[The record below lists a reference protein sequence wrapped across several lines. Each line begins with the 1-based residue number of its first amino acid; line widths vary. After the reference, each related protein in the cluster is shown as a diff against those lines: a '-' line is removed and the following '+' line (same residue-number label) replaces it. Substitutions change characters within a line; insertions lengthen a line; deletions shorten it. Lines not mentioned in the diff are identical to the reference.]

1 MGWAAEELMGIE
13 LGDKRLEK
21 RSVLLL
27 DRLAEKPQASIPMAC
42 RGWAETNGAY
52 RFLGNDRVEW
62 REILT
67 PHVRCALARMEGQPV
82 VLCLQDTTELD
93 FNGRQAEGLGPLSY
107 EAQRGLY
114 LHATY
119 AVTPGRTPLG
129 VLDAWIWGRER
140 KDAEGNRP
148 GIKESLRW
156 TEGYERVAEYAA
168 ERPGVRLVSV
178 GDREND
184 ILAFMQRAHELG
196 TPADW
201 LVRAKHNRKLAGKP
215 GEGGAEGEIERLW
228 EVVGQG
234 ESLGRVVFDL
244 PARKGRPGRRVT
256 QELYLRRVRL
266 PLSGGDTIA
275 VSALWAREE
284 HPPAGEKAVS
294 WKLLTNRVAG
304 TLEQAVE
311 LVDWYRCRWEIE
323 IFFNVFKN
331 GCRVEAL
338 QLSKLPRI
346 ENALALYLIVAW
358 RINHLVRLGRTC
370 PDLDCEVAF
379 DREEWQAAYLV
390 ARKPIPD
397 TPPKLNEVI
406 RVVASFGGFLGRKG
420 DGEPGVKSLWQGLQ
434 RVMDFAAGIR
444 AAKEATRCV

>member
-1 MGWAAEELMGIE
+1 MGWAVEELAGIE

-27 DRLAEKPQASIPMAC
+27 DRFMEKPQASLPMAC
-42 RGWAETNGAY
+42 RGWAETTGAY
-52 RFLGNDRVEW
+52 RFLGNDQVEW
-62 REILT
+62 RDILA
-67 PHVRCALARMEGQPV
+67 PHVACTLGRMEGNAV

-107 EAQRGLY
+107 EARRGLY

-119 AVTPGRTPLG
+119 AVTPERTPLG
-129 VLDAWIWGRER
+129 VLDAWMWGRER
-140 KDAEGNRP
+140 KDGEGNRP

-156 TEGYERVAEYAA
+156 TEGYERIAEYAA
-168 ERPGVRLVSV
+168 EQPGVRLVSV

-184 ILAFMQRAHELG
+184 IAAFMHRAHGLG
-196 TPADW
+196 APADW
-201 LVRAKHNRKLAGKP
+201 LVRAKHNRKLA
-215 GEGGAEGEIERLW
+215 EAQDETGAEKEIERLW

-234 ESLGRVVFDL
+234 ESLGQVVFDL
-244 PARKGRPGRRVT
+244 PPRKGRPGRRVA

-266 PLSGGDTIA
+266 PLPKGGEFEVT
-275 VSALWAREE
+275 ALWAQEK
-284 HPPAGEKAVS
+284 HPPAGEKPVS
-294 WKLLTNRVAG
+294 WKLLTNRTAE
-304 TLEQAVE
+304 TLEQAAE

-323 IFFNVFKN
+323 VFFNVLKN

-346 ENALALYLIVAW
+346 ENALAFYLIVAW
-358 RINHLVRLGRTC
+358 RINYLVRLGRAC
-370 PDLDCEVAF
+370 PDLDCEVVF

-444 AAKEATRCV
+444 AAKEAVSCV